1 MITYRKISAAGAG
14 KLIVAYLREHQ
25 LEPSKD
31 ARFERDGEKTRSE
44 TGD

>member
-25 LEPSKD
+25 LEPSKGSG
-31 ARFERDGEKTRSE
+31 ERLF
-44 TGD
+44 